1 MSLINIP
8 GIKGAA
14 VGTRPYSGA
23 HFALTLGTDDMGLL
37 RSIDGGGIKADVMT
51 STYGGGSVDA
61 LQRTSQLGKFKFD
74 DIKVQ
79 VGMALSQPFYNWI
92 SEFFVGKGTRRDGAI
107 IAADFSYHER
117 ARREFKDALIKE
129 ITFPALNAS
138 DKNPAYMS
146 VAIAAEQIAFV
157 AGDGNALPP
166 PSKQSEQL
174 LWTSCNFHFTLDGFD
189 DACRRVSK
197 VESFTIKQTIIEQHV
212 GGQLYPTKMPS
223 RIEFPNI
230 SFSVP
235 EADAAPLFKQFTS
248 TTMAG
253 VTTPIGG
260 SLEILDA
267 GGHTL
272 CTITLAGVQI
282 IAATPDN
289 SNSTSEDIKQV
300 KFEITTESMSLAYA
314 PPQPAPKI
322 QIGALGSL
330 GIP

>member
-8 GIKGAA
+8 GIKGAS
-14 VGTRPYSGA
+14 VGSRPYSGA
-23 HFALTLGTDDMGLL
+23 HFALTLGTDDMGLI
-37 RSIDGGGIKADVMT
+37 RSIEGGGIKADVMT
-51 STYGGGSVDA
+51 SAYGGGSVDA

-79 VGMALSQPFYNWI
+79 VGMGMSQPFYNWI
-92 SEFFVGKGTRRDGAI
+92 AEFFVGKGTRRDGAI

-129 ITFPALNAS
+129 ITFPALSAS

-146 VAIAAEQIAFV
+146 VGIAAEQIAFV

-166 PSKQSEQL
+166 PAKTSEQL

-197 VESFTIKQTIIEQHV
+197 IESFTIKQTIIEQHV

-223 RIEFPNI
+223 RIEFPNLA
-230 SFSVP
+230 FSVP
-235 EADAAPLFKQFTS
+235 EADAAALLNQFAS

-253 VTTPIGG
+253 VITPIGG
-260 SLEILDA
+260 SLEILDG

-272 CTITLAGVQI
+272 CTVTIAGAQI
-282 IAATPDN
+282 ISATPDS
-289 SNSTSEDIKQV
+289 SNSTNEDIKHV
-300 KFEITTESMSLAYA
+300 KFEITTESMTLTYA
-314 PPQPAPKI
+314 PPQPAPKL
-322 QIGALGSL
+322 QTGSLGSL
-330 GIP
+330 GI